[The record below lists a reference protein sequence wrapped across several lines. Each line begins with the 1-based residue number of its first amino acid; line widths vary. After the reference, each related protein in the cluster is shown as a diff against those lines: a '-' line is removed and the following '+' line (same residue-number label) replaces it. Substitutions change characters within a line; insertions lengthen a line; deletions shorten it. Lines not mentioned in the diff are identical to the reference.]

1 MILVEGIREQ
11 GGTLLHSLT
20 LLAARLPVAVALG
33 RSGNGWQ
40 SFLHTFASG
49 SCHSVSL
56 LRSLVERG

>member
-1 MILVEGIREQ
+1 MILVEEIRE
-11 GGTLLHSLT
+11 GRYCIPLT